1 VAVDVRRATQF
12 RLRQQTPRLAF
23 GDGVRVIVLIPILLG
38 IAWWFASRPS
48 RQRRKQEIRPIPVD
62 APAPT
67 IRRRAQVV
75 VGPPVVGPVIE
86 LIGVSK
92 AYGRRLA
99 LDGLD
104 LAVPAGGVFGL
115 LGQNGAGKTTALRC
129 MLGLVRPTS
138 GVCRILGADS
148 GRDLHR
154 VIGRVG
160 ALIETPG
167 LTATIS
173 GRRNLALLARIDKIG
188 SSDVDRALG
197 AAGLAER
204 ADDPVNT
211 YSLGMRQRLGIAA
224 ALLRDPEV
232 VVLDEP
238 SNGLDPAGIAGIRRL
253 LLGLAAEGRTVI
265 VSSHLLDEV
274 EKTCD
279 WLAVIDAGRCVAAGP
294 IGHVLATA
302 GAGLLIVGVAN
313 LGAAH
318 GALAEAGIDAVIA
331 DNHLQVAHAPSDAA
345 RVTEIL
351 AAKGLYVN
359 EIRHERPSLE
369 SVFFGLTWPDADR

>member
-1 VAVDVRRATQF
+1 M
-12 RLRQQTPRLAF
+12 
-23 GDGVRVIVLIPILLG
+23 
-38 IAWWFASRPS
+38 
-48 RQRRKQEIRPIPVD
+48 
-62 APAPT
+62 
-67 IRRRAQVV
+67 RRRALV
-75 VGPPVVGPVIE
+75 VGPPVLDAVVE
-86 LIGVSK
+86 LVGVSK

-99 LDGLD
+99 LDELD

-138 GVCRILGADS
+138 GVCRILGTDS

-167 LTATIS
+167 LTATVS
-173 GRRNLALLARIDKIG
+173 GRRNLALLARVDKIG
-188 SSDVDRALG
+188 PAGVDRALR

-204 ADDPVNT
+204 ADDPVYT

-224 ALLRDPEV
+224 ALLRDPEI

-253 LLGLAAEGRTVI
+253 LLRLAAEGRTVI

-279 WLAVIDAGRCVAAGP
+279 RLAVIDAGRCVAAGP
-294 IGHVLATA
+294 IEDVLAIA
-302 GAGLLIVGVAN
+302 GVGTLIVGVAD
-313 LGAAH
+313 LDAARH
-318 GALAEAGIDAVIA
+318 ALAEAGIEAAVA
-331 DNHLQVAHAPSDAA
+331 DRNLRITHPQIDAA
-345 RVTEIL
+345 LVTEIL

-359 EIRHERPSLE
+359 EMRHERPTLE
-369 SVFFGLTWPDADR
+369 SVFFGLTSPGVDR

>member
-1 VAVDVRRATQF
+1 MIIVGGVLLIVAMWLLVRHPVSERRSRRPAKP
-12 RLRQQTPRLAF
+12 TPTPPALVTR
-23 GDGVRVIVLIPILLG
+23 
-38 IAWWFASRPS
+38 RPA
-48 RQRRKQEIRPIPVD
+48 V
-62 APAPT
+62 A
-67 IRRRAQVV
+67 

-86 LIGVSK
+86 MIGVTK
-92 AYGRRLA
+92 GYGRRLA

-115 LGQNGAGKTTALRC
+115 LGENGAGKTTALRC

-138 GVCRILGADS
+138 GVCRVLGADS
-148 GRDLHR
+148 ERDLHR

-167 LTATIS
+167 LTGTMS
-173 GRRNLALLARIDKIG
+173 GRRNLALLARLDKIG
-188 SSDVDRALG
+188 SAGVDRALT
-197 AAGLAER
+197 AAGLADR
-204 ADDPVNT
+204 ADDPVVT

-238 SNGLDPAGIAGIRRL
+238 SNGLDPAGIAGIRQL

-279 WLAVIDAGRCVAAGP
+279 RVAVIDAGRCVASGT

-302 GAGLLIVGVAN
+302 GVGTLIVGVAD
-313 LGAAH
+313 LRAAQS
-318 GALAEAGIDAVIA
+318 ALAEAGIEAAAVDGKLRVTHDA
-331 DNHLQVAHAPSDAA
+331 SDAA

-359 EIRHERPSLE
+359 EIRHERPTLE
-369 SVFFGLTWPDADR
+369 AVFFGLTSPEVGR

>member
-1 VAVDVRRATQF
+1 VIILLPVLLIIAVWWFVSRPRSQPR
-12 RLRQQTPRLAF
+12 RLRFAEPRPKVEA
-23 GDGVRVIVLIPILLG
+23 VVTR
-38 IAWWFASRPS
+38 RPA
-48 RQRRKQEIRPIPVD
+48 V
-62 APAPT
+62 T
-67 IRRRAQVV
+67 
-75 VGPPVVGPVIE
+75 VGPPVDGAVIE
-86 LIGVSK
+86 LIGVTK
-92 AYGRRLA
+92 GYGRRLA

-104 LAVPAGGVFGL
+104 LAVPLGGVFGL
-115 LGQNGAGKTTALRC
+115 LGENGAGKTTALRC

-138 GVCRILGADS
+138 GVCRVLGADS

-167 LTATIS
+167 LTGTMS
-173 GRRNLALLARIDKIG
+173 GRRNLALLARLDKIG
-188 SSDVDRALG
+188 PGGVDRALLT
-197 AAGLAER
+197 AGLADR

-238 SNGLDPAGIAGIRRL
+238 SNGLDPAGIAGIRQL

-279 WLAVIDAGRCVAAGP
+279 RVAVIAAGRCVASGP
-294 IGHVLATA
+294 IADVLATA
-302 GAGLLIVGVAN
+302 GVGTLMVGIAD
-313 LGAAH
+313 LYAAKN
-318 GALAEAGIDAVIA
+318 ALAEAGIEAAVVDGNLRVIHDPA
-331 DNHLQVAHAPSDAA
+331 DAA

-359 EIRHERPSLE
+359 EIRHERPTLE
-369 SVFFGLTWPDADR
+369 AVFFGLTAPDVDR

>member
-1 VAVDVRRATQF
+1 MIIVV
-12 RLRQQTPRLAF
+12 P
-23 GDGVRVIVLIPILLG
+23 IVLGVL
-38 IAWWFASRPS
+38 WWFASRPS
-48 RQRRKQEIRPIPVD
+48 RQRKKAGLILPDVSAPVVRTRP
-62 APAPT
+62 
-67 IRRRAQVV
+67 QVV

-92 AYGRRLA
+92 AYGRRFA

-129 MLGLVRPTS
+129 MLGLVRPSS
-138 GVCRILGADS
+138 GECRILGADS
-148 GRDLHR
+148 QRDLHR

-167 LTATIS
+167 VTATMS

-188 SSDVDRALG
+188 PTDVDRALR

-204 ADDPVNT
+204 ADDPVSS

-224 ALLRDPEV
+224 ALLRDPEI

-302 GAGLLIVGVAN
+302 GAGLLVVGVSN
-313 LGAAH
+313 LDAARD
-318 GALAEAGIDAVIA
+318 ALAEAGIDAAIV
-331 DNHLQVAHAPSDAA
+331 DNRLQVAHSPSDAA
-345 RVTEIL
+345 RITEIL

-369 SVFFGLTWPDADR
+369 SVFFGLTSPDADR

>member
-1 VAVDVRRATQF
+1 V
-12 RLRQQTPRLAF
+12 
-23 GDGVRVIVLIPILLG
+23 ILLG
-38 IAWWFASRPS
+38 PVILLGLVWWFVNDRSK
-48 RQRRKQEIRPIPVD
+48 RRKHSVRGTIPDV
-62 APAPT
+62 PVPT
-67 IRRRAQVV
+67 VRRRVLV
-75 VGPPVVGPVIE
+75 VGPPVVDAVIE
-86 LIGVSK
+86 LVGVSK

-148 GRDLHR
+148 ERDLHR

-167 LTATIS
+167 LTPTIS
-173 GRRNLALLARIDKIG
+173 GRRNLALLARLDKIG
-188 SSDVDRALG
+188 KTGVDRALRT
-197 AAGLAER
+197 AGLADR

-224 ALLRDPEV
+224 ALLRDPEI

-238 SNGLDPAGIAGIRRL
+238 SNGLDPAGIADIRRL
-253 LLGLAAEGRTVI
+253 LLRLAAEGRTVI

-274 EKTCD
+274 ERTCD
-279 WLAVIDAGRCVAAGP
+279 RVAVIDAGRCVAAGP
-294 IGHVLATA
+294 IEHVLATA
-302 GAGLLIVGVAN
+302 GVGALIVGVAD
-313 LGAAH
+313 LDAARR
-318 GALAEAGIDAVIA
+318 ALAEAGIEAAIA
-331 DNHLQVAHAPSDAA
+331 DGNLRVIHPATDAA

-351 AAKGLYVN
+351 AAKGFYVS
-359 EIRHERPSLE
+359 EMRHERPTLE
-369 SVFFGLTWPDADR
+369 AVFFGLTSRKSHR

>member
-1 VAVDVRRATQF
+1 
-12 RLRQQTPRLAF
+12 
-23 GDGVRVIVLIPILLG
+23 VIILVPVLLG
-38 IAWWFASRPS
+38 IAVWWFVVRPRSQRPGHSPAAASP
-48 RQRRKQEIRPIPVD
+48 
-62 APAPT
+62 AGPAPET
-67 IRRRAQVV
+67 RRPAVV
-75 VGPPVVGPVIE
+75 VGPPVVDAVIE
-86 LIGVSK
+86 LIGVTK
-92 AYGRRLA
+92 GYRRRLA

-138 GVCRILGADS
+138 GVCRVLGADS

-167 LTATIS
+167 LTGTMS
-173 GRRNLALLARIDKIG
+173 GRRNLALLARLDKIG
-188 SSDVDRALG
+188 PAGVDRALL
-197 AAGLAER
+197 AAGLADR
-204 ADDPVNT
+204 AHDPVNT

-224 ALLRDPEV
+224 ALLRDPEIV
-232 VVLDEP
+232 LLDEP
-238 SNGLDPAGIAGIRRL
+238 SNGLDPAGIAGIRQL

-279 WLAVIDAGRCVAAGP
+279 RLAVIDAGRCVAFGP
-294 IGHVLATA
+294 IGDVLATA
-302 GAGLLIVGVAN
+302 GVGTLIVGIAD
-313 LGAAH
+313 LHAARN
-318 GALAEAGIDAVIA
+318 ALAEAGIEAGIVDSKLRVSH
-331 DNHLQVAHAPSDAA
+331 DPTGAA

-359 EIRHERPSLE
+359 EIRHERPTLE
-369 SVFFGLTWPDADR
+369 SVFFGLTSPQVDR

>member
-1 VAVDVRRATQF
+1 MIILVPVV
-12 RLRQQTPRLAF
+12 L
-23 GDGVRVIVLIPILLG
+23 GVVWWLL
-38 IAWWFASRPS
+38 SRPS
-48 RQRRKQEIRPIPVD
+48 RQRRKHGSGD
-62 APAPT
+62 ATPDVRAPEV
-67 IRRRAQVV
+67 RRRALV
-75 VGPPVVGPVIE
+75 VGPPVVHAVVE
-86 LIGVSK
+86 LVGVSK

-99 LDGLD
+99 LDELD

-129 MLGLVRPTS
+129 MLGLVHPTA

-148 GRDLHR
+148 RRDLHR

-167 LTATIS
+167 LSATVS
-173 GRRNLALLARIDKIG
+173 GRRNLALLARLDRIG
-188 SSDVDRALG
+188 SAGVERALR

-224 ALLRDPEV
+224 ALLRDPEI

-238 SNGLDPAGIAGIRRL
+238 SNGLDPAGIAEIRRL
-253 LLGLAAEGRTVI
+253 LVGLAAEGRTVI
-265 VSSHLLDEV
+265 VSSHQLDEV

-279 WLAVIDAGRCVAAGP
+279 RLAVIDAGRCVAAGP
-294 IGHVLATA
+294 IADVLATA
-302 GAGLLIVGVAN
+302 GAGAVVVGVAD
-313 LGAAH
+313 LGAARD
-318 GALAEAGIDAVIA
+318 ALAEAGIEAAIA
-331 DNHLQVAHAPSDAA
+331 ESMLRVSCAPIDAA

-351 AAKGLYVN
+351 AAKRLYVH
-359 EIRHERPSLE
+359 EIRHERPTLE
-369 SVFFGLTWPDADR
+369 SVFFGLTSSEDDR

>member
-1 VAVDVRRATQF
+1 
-12 RLRQQTPRLAF
+12 
-23 GDGVRVIVLIPILLG
+23 VIILGPVILLG
-38 IAWWFASRPS
+38 LVWWFVNDRS
-48 RQRRKQEIRPIPVD
+48 QRRKHTVRGTIPDV
-62 APAPT
+62 PARAV
-67 IRRRAQVV
+67 RRRVLV
-75 VGPPVVGPVIE
+75 VGPPVVNPVIE
-86 LIGVSK
+86 LVGVSK
-92 AYGRRLA
+92 AYRRRLA

-167 LTATIS
+167 LTPTIS
-173 GRRNLALLARIDKIG
+173 GRRNLALLARLDKIG
-188 SSDVDRALG
+188 KAGVDQALRT
-197 AAGLAER
+197 AGLADR

-224 ALLRDPEV
+224 ALLRDPEI

-238 SNGLDPAGIAGIRRL
+238 SNGLDPAGIADIRRL
-253 LLGLAAEGRTVI
+253 LLRLATEGRTVI

-279 WLAVIDAGRCVAAGP
+279 RVAVIDAGRCVAAGP
-294 IGHVLATA
+294 IDDVLATA
-302 GAGLLIVGVAN
+302 GVGTLVVGVAN
-313 LGAAH
+313 LGAARH
-318 GALAEAGIDAVIA
+318 ALADAGIEAVIA
-331 DNHLQVAHAPSDAA
+331 DGNLRVTHPATDAA

-351 AAKGLYVN
+351 AAKGFYVH
-359 EIRHERPSLE
+359 EMRHERPTLE
-369 SVFFGLTWPDADR
+369 AVFFGLTSRKAKR

>member
-1 VAVDVRRATQF
+1 
-12 RLRQQTPRLAF
+12 
-23 GDGVRVIVLIPILLG
+23 VIILGPVILLG
-38 IAWWFASRPS
+38 LMWWFVNDRA
-48 RQRRKQEIRPIPVD
+48 QRRKHSVRGTIPDV
-62 APAPT
+62 PALK
-67 IRRRAQVV
+67 IRRRVLV
-75 VGPPVVGPVIE
+75 VGPPVVDAVIE
-86 LIGVSK
+86 LVGVSK

-138 GVCRILGADS
+138 GVCRVLGADS

-167 LTATIS
+167 LTPTIS
-173 GRRNLALLARIDKIG
+173 GRRNLALLARLDKIG
-188 SSDVDRALG
+188 AAGVDQALRT
-197 AAGLAER
+197 AGLADR

-224 ALLRDPEV
+224 ALLRDPEI

-238 SNGLDPAGIAGIRRL
+238 SNGLDPAGIADIRRL
-253 LLGLAAEGRTVI
+253 LLRLAAEGRTVI

-274 EKTCD
+274 ERTCD
-279 WLAVIDAGRCVAAGP
+279 RVAVIDAGRCVAAGP
-294 IGHVLATA
+294 IEHVLATA
-302 GAGLLIVGVAN
+302 GVGTLIVGVAD
-313 LGAAH
+313 LDAARR
-318 GALAEAGIDAVIA
+318 ALAEAGIEAAIA
-331 DNHLQVAHAPSDAA
+331 DGNLRVTHPPTDAA

-351 AAKGLYVN
+351 AAKGSYVS
-359 EIRHERPSLE
+359 EMRYERPTLE
-369 SVFFGLTWPDADR
+369 AVFFGLTSRKSHR